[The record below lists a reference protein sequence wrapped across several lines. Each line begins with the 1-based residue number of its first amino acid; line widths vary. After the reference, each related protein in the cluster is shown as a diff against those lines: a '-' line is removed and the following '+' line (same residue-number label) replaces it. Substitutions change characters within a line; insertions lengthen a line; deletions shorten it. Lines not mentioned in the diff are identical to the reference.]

1 MKHANKVSIQER
13 LEHFRQVCRQ
23 QGLRMTH
30 QRLEV
35 FQELVSDS
43 GHPSAEEIFRRV
55 KKRLPMITLD
65 TVYRTVYTFERCG
78 VVRRVHALD
87 DRARFDAN
95 LEPHHHLVCIH
106 CKRIDDVY
114 WPDFESLEAPE
125 QTKGWGE
132 IQYTNVEFRG
142 ICRECRE
149 IDELKSNR

>member
-1 MKHANKVSIQER
+1 MRHANKVSIQER

-78 VVRRVHALD
+78 VVRRVQALE
-87 DRARFDAN
+87 DRIRFDSN
-95 LEPHHHLVCIH
+95 LEPHHHLICIR
-106 CKRIDDVY
+106 CKGIADLF
-114 WPDFESLEAPE
+114 WPAFEKLKAPE
-125 QTKGWGE
+125 ETEEWGE
-132 IQYTNVEFRG
+132 FQYASVDFRG
-142 ICRECRE
+142 ICRQCRE
-149 IDELKSNR
+149 KEE

>member
-1 MKHANKVSIQER
+1 MQER
-13 LEHFRQVCRQ
+13 LEHFRQICRQ

-35 FQELVSDS
+35 FQELVSAS

-78 VVRRVHALD
+78 VVRRLQALD
-87 DRARFDAN
+87 DRTRFDSN
-95 LEPHHHLVCIH
+95 LEPHHHLVCVR

-114 WPDFESLEAPE
+114 WPDFESLETPA

-132 IQYTNVEFRG
+132 LQSTNVEFRG

-149 IDELKSNR
+149 IDEQKSSR